1 MTQQHRLIT
10 YIIIIAIV
18 LLIAWFGT
26 PSHNYTPRGLFLPA
40 SAQQFKAIAPENV
53 TISDNQNET
62 NRTKVGT
69 INIEAYVPKN
79 DKAVMLASERY
90 AVNLAAQHGAN
101 HIVIITAGIDPSAK
115 TLMLRAAAF
124 RN

>member
-40 SAQQFKAIAPENV
+40 SEQQFKAIAPGNV
-53 TISDNQNET
+53 TISDNQNIPSG
-62 NRTKVGT
+62 TKVGT

-79 DKAVMLASERY
+79 DKAVILASERY

-101 HIVIITAGIDPSAK
+101 HVVITAAGVDPGAK
-115 TLMLRAAAF
+115 TLMLRATAF